1 MNYGSK
7 KHILS
12 ISSTDIKIY
21 VQQSNIQYIS
31 ALTIIQTSL
40 DFSELQC
47 EKLSISRVTTDSCSF
62 SFC

>member
-12 ISSTDIKIY
+12 ISSTDIKIN

-47 EKLSISRVTTDSCSF
+47 EKLST
-62 SFC
+62 